1 MIEKPTQE
9 ADQLAENRIKWGTI
23 IQSLILA
30 SIIGSGSIAYTF
42 GGHLFN
48 ESTDFKHG
56 VIEGIDG
63 INATLKDIRKDIGE
77 LNTGIKV
84 NESRIMNN
92 ERRISIL
99 EVNK

>member
-1 MIEKPTQE
+1 MNEMPTQVTE
-9 ADQLAENRIKWGTI
+9 KIAENRIKWGTI
-23 IQSLILA
+23 VQSLILA
-30 SIIGSGSIAYTF
+30 SIIGSGSIAYAF
-42 GGHLFN
+42 GGHLLN
-48 ESTDFKHG
+48 ESKDFKHG
-56 VIEGIDG
+56 VIDGIDG